1 MSILIRDDQISYFE
15 YSRELSAAYAL
26 VASIYLSIYL
36 SAVAAHVISIES
48 LWTTSHNSADSIFVG
63 RNAPHRPKWTGPD
76 RHRTATPTRKSSPC
90 GPTLRD
96 RAERRS
102 VLPPPLGAVLADE
115 VRSRSTSIRLRE
127 QCSNHRLQRGRRVPQ
142 TQALHPQCVIAAPPR
157 AWQAVV
163 TCMPL
168 SDKAAAAHVEALS
181 AFQRYEPTGA
191 AACAVMRHALGP
203 ALCRARIL
211 IPSPSHRLQ
220 KRCTAS
226 SPSRSRRLPCGPRCR
241 PRCTW

>member
-1 MSILIRDDQISYFE
+1 MRPVLAPGHPLFARLSLRLGTFGIVRIAITQD
-15 YSRELSAAYAL
+15 SRPWGRSWGRPAARL
-26 VASIYLSIYL
+26 
-36 SAVAAHVISIES
+36 
-48 LWTTSHNSADSIFVG
+48 
-63 RNAPHRPKWTGPD
+63 
-76 RHRTATPTRKSSPC
+76 PTRRMFPC
-90 GPTLRD
+90 GPTRRE

-102 VLPPPLGAVLADE
+102 LRTPPLGAVLADE
-115 VRSRSTSIRLRE
+115 VRSRSTSSRLRE

-226 SPSRSRRLPCGPRCR
+226 SPSRSRRLPCSPRCR